1 MALTS
6 LVAAV
11 SAYFADHG
19 VPATAVYGERA
30 RPAQG
35 NSKSGQIGGRVSF
48 LVTGKGK
55 YQGPTWLGPRE
66 AGAQLSKP
74 RLIALVNDVREKR
87 LAHWAT
93 AGAVHLAAEVPATP
107 APATTLSEALD
118 LGNALRLLE
127 LAHHASTTAHQA
139 ADTSHTITA
148 PAASSAATLR
158 TLARQLQ
165 ELGNA
170 HDRDTAAHGAADE
183 AHDSEAADPVEAA
196 TKTRA
201 IAQWV
206 PEVSVE
212 IWAWDDTHPSDDA
225 AQMDAWL
232 VLQDW
237 TWNAVR
243 SYGRG
248 VHKLDRT
255 EPATEVVHVRRGFAL
270 VAFLT
275 LPIPVH
281 ELPAAEPVEVRAAIA
296 TSLIRPQGTTPEGDP
311 IPEVETPVWS
321 GTAPAP

>member
-1 MALTS
+1 MTCAR
-6 LVAAV
+6 
-11 SAYFADHG
+11 SASRIG
-19 VPATAVYGERA
+19 RPRA
-30 RPAQG
+30 RCT
-35 NSKSGQIGGRVSF
+35 S
-48 LVTGKGK
+48 
-55 YQGPTWLGPRE
+55 PRRCP
-66 AGAQLSKP
+66 P
-74 RLIALVNDVREKR
+74 RRRRRRRSARR
-87 LAHWAT
+87 STSAT
-93 AGAVHLAAEVPATP
+93 RCAC
-107 APATTLSEALD
+107 S
-118 LGNALRLLE
+118 R

-281 ELPAAEPVEVRAAIA
+281 EAPGGRAGRGPRRHCNVID
-296 TSLIRPQGTTPEGDP
+296 STPGHDAR
-311 IPEVETPVWS
+311 
-321 GTAPAP
+321 G